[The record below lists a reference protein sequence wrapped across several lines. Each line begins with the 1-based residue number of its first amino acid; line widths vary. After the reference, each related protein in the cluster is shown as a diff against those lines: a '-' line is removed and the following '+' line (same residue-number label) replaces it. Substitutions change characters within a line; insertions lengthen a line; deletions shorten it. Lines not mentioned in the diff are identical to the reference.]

1 MDYLNHPVV
10 KVVLT
15 VLAAANAVVLN
26 YPGLPPVVY
35 TVTSIL
41 SAVFV
46 ALGYG
51 VTRQANVEL
60 RRAKAEV
67 LELKGGRK

>member
-15 VLAAANAVVLN
+15 VLAAANAVLLN

-35 TVTSIL
+35 TVCSIL

-46 ALGYG
+46 ALGIG
-51 VTRQANVEL
+51 V
-60 RRAKAEV
+60 AKVQNLQLKKARE
-67 LELKGGRK
+67 ELKAVRP